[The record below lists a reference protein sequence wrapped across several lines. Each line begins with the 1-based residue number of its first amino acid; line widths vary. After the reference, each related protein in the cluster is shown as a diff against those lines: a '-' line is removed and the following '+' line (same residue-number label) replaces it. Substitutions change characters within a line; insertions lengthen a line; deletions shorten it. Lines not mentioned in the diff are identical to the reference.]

1 VLCVG
6 VAVHVFQAGLMH
18 VLMGVLG
25 PVLVGVGV
33 LVRDMLVLMRGV
45 CMSVRYIGVLVFV
58 RVRDVM
64 GVRLGHRQ
72 LLVRNM
78 L

>member
-58 RVRDVM
+58 HVRDVM

>member
-1 VLCVG
+1 VG

-45 CMSVRYIGVLVFV
+45 CMRVRYIGVLVFV